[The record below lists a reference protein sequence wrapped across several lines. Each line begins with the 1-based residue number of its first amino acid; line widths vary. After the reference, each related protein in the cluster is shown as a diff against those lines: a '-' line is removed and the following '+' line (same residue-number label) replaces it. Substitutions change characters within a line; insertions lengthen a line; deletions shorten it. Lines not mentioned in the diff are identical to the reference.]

1 MGLHLLAHVLLSEVH
16 DALFCLDL
24 LLLCHALEGFLTVLV
39 HVDGELV
46 DEVFGLY
53 VGSII
58 VKHVAVALEYWILE
72 ILLRRQWRHLEIV
85 EGIHILKA

>member
-1 MGLHLLAHVLLSEVH
+1 MALVGVAPQVGLHLLAHVLLSEVH

-53 VGSII
+53 VGSIRLQ
-58 VKHVAVALEYWILE
+58 HVPITT
-72 ILLRRQWRHLEIV
+72 
-85 EGIHILKA
+85 